1 LEDKLGF
8 FPAHPVQDCEYLLG
22 RAKAEI
28 EMADLASSEAAAAR
42 HHELASLY
50 LARVFS
56 DEAGESEDP
65 WTRLEAWQERRAALQ
80 SIFGH
85 FADEQP
91 REPAVD
97 LVDLLGRLD
106 SRHHA

>member
-28 EMADLASSEAAAAR
+28 EMADKAVSEAAATR

-56 DEAGESEDP
+56 EEAGETDDP
-65 WTRLEAWQERRAALQ
+65 WTRLEAWQERRAALK
-80 SIFGH
+80 SVFGIFGDDP
-85 FADEQP
+85 DEEAP
-91 REPAVD
+91 EFS
-97 LVDLLGRLD
+97 DLLFRLD
-106 SRHHA
+106 TRGHG